1 LDDIC
6 TVASL
11 IENRVALSASEA
23 LLLTLATG
31 NLVLETSA
39 ADVAFPD
46 SLDVAVLL
54 PAVAPCAAILALDC
68 IRDDT
73 SLVTLASA
81 ALLAFDAS
89 RAFKVT
95 VLVAR
100 AALLAL
106 PAI

>member
-1 LDDIC
+1 
-6 TVASL
+6 L

-31 NLVLETSA
+31 NAVLDGTA
-39 ADVAFPD
+39 ADDALLD
-46 SLDVAVLL
+46 NLDVAVLL
-54 PAVAPCAAILALDC
+54 PSVAPWAAIRALDC
-68 IRDDT
+68 ICEDA
-73 SLVTLASA
+73 SLATFAVA

-89 RAFKVT
+89 RAFTVT
-95 VLVAR
+95 VLVAN